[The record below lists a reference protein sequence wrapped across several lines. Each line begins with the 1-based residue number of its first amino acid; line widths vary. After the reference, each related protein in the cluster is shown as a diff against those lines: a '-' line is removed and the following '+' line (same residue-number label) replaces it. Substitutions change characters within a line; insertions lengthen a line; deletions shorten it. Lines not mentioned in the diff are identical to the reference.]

1 MNLIVNSSVKK
12 LVIIFFFILLFSP
25 QFSVFVLK
33 IDICFIHYFSQV
45 LLMVLITGFGVFTK
59 TDIEKGEFILEYS
72 GERITIQEVRK
83 EKKEGKENIAICFIF
98 NGMD

>member
-1 MNLIVNSSVKK
+1 
-12 LVIIFFFILLFSP
+12 
-25 QFSVFVLK
+25 
-33 IDICFIHYFSQV
+33 
-45 LLMVLITGFGVFTK
+45 MVLITGFGVFTK